1 MGQNY
6 ICNNRDELKTTIYD
20 PFMLN
25 YYNSHNSELNDP
37 KHGIHLSINEL
48 RQYLERPKIWGP
60 SGIILYYI
68 SNK

>member
-1 MGQNY
+1 
-6 ICNNRDELKTTIYD
+6 
-20 PFMLN
+20 MLN